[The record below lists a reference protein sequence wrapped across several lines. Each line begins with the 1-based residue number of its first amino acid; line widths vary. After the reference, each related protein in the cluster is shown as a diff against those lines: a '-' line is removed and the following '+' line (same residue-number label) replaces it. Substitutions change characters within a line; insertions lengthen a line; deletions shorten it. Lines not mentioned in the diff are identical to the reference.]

1 MRIAAF
7 CLILGLLAVATLA
20 AWTFMA
26 RAPTPFQ
33 TSFYCPDWDQGMG
46 LSDAAVCRRGDG
58 IRGNGAWTTRNG
70 SMDQI
75 TAAANHPAGAGGK
88 GFRHWVG
95 DGLNN
100 GGGGIV
106 VTFDPTPEMWFRY
119 YIRFQAGFAWA
130 GGVINMKTIYCNRG
144 EPGTF
149 YFGLHDGV
157 IGGHVEVDRT
167 GGGNKHSKVTWAQW
181 QNGATGDGEF
191 HALEVHARM
200 NTTGTSSDGV
210 MEYWLNGT
218 RIYSDS
224 AIQFARTSGATFT
237 NCAVG
242 ENHYNPGNRAD
253 AYVDFDDLA
262 VSRNGYVGPIRS
274 YR

>member
-1 MRIAAF
+1 MKILAF
-7 CLILGLLAVATLA
+7 CLILSVHAAATLA
-20 AWTFMA
+20 AE
-26 RAPTPFQ
+26 TPGAQPPMVFQ
-33 TSFYCPDWDQGMG
+33 TTFDCPDWDQSMG
-46 LSDAAVCRRGDG
+46 LSEAAVCRRGDG

-75 TAAANHPAGAGGK
+75 TAAANHPAGEGGK

-106 VTFDPTPEMWFRY
+106 VTFDPTPEIWFRY

-130 GGVINMKTIYCNRG
+130 SGVINMKTIYCNRG

-181 QNGATGDGEF
+181 QSDATGDGKF

-210 MEYWLNGT
+210 LEYWLNGT
-218 RIYSDS
+218 RIYSNS
-224 AIQFARTSGATFT
+224 AIHFASTTGATFT

-242 ENHYNPGNRAD
+242 ENHYNPSNRAD

-262 VSRNGYVGPIRS
+262 VSRIGSIGLIQRH
-274 YR
+274 R

>member
-1 MRIAAF
+1 MKTLAF
-7 CLILGLLAVATLA
+7 CLIWGVHAVAATA
-20 AWTFMA
+20 AETI
-26 RAPTPFQ
+26 FQ
-33 TSFYCPDWDQGMG
+33 TTFDCADWNQSMG
-46 LSDAAVCRRGDG
+46 LSEAAVCRKGDG

-70 SMDQI
+70 SLDQI
-75 TAAANHPAGAGGK
+75 AAAANHAAGRGGK

-106 VTFDPTPEMWFRY
+106 VAFEPTPEIWFRY

-167 GGGNKHSKVTWAQW
+167 GGGNKLSRMTWAQW
-181 QNGATGDGEF
+181 QGGALGDGSF
-191 HALEVHARM
+191 HVLEVHARM
-200 NTTGTSSDGV
+200 NTTARSSDGV
-210 MEYWLNGT
+210 LEYWLDGT
-218 RIYSDS
+218 QIYSDS
-224 AIQFARTSGATFT
+224 AVHFANTAGATFT

-242 ENHYNPGNRAD
+242 ENHNNPGNHAD

-262 VSRNGYVGPIRS
+262 VSRAGYVGPIPGSR
-274 YR
+274 